1 MVQPKTTDKYNILT
15 RCDPLFSSRY
25 GIIIPEIL
33 SDSPF
38 MIAAAITP
46 ADRERSSVQLGP
58 VQLSIKSVAVRT
70 SEWNIVKLM
79 SPHGSWTLTFV
90 LNTEMDSL

>member
-15 RCDPLFSSRY
+15 RCDSLFSSHY
-25 GIIIPEIL
+25 GVIISEIL
-33 SDSPF
+33 SENPF

-46 ADRERSSVQLGP
+46 VDGERSSVQLGP

-79 SPHGSWTLTFV
+79 SPHVS
-90 LNTEMDSL
+90 